1 MAEKSQMIQTLEL
14 TSLPP
19 CAVITG
25 PFPGSLIF
33 FSLPFSKI
41 IFINIL
47 NGEKKGEGEEEGGM
61 FRELEKSLSHKLI
74 NIFSDTIGCVSH
86 LCANV
91 ALPRILAS
99 RL

>member
-61 FRELEKSLSHKLI
+61 FREEFCE
-74 NIFSDTIGCVSH
+74 IFFICDILTLYLPDTYLFI
-86 LCANV
+86 
-91 ALPRILAS
+91 LPYHY
-99 RL
+99 